1 MKQYLLLLISTI
13 SALLFACGD
22 GKIPTATEPLQELHA
37 AYVTGRPV
45 VDGSGN
51 EQVWQNSRP
60 FIVHIEK
67 GEAPKVEFNVTFK
80 AIWWKEWAKGATAWE
95 EKAFLAL
102 LANWPDD
109 DKNIDKNAWSF
120 DPASSHWSRTNQ
132 KSDWLLLRWFSLSEL
147 SDLWYWDA
155 AITNPLGYAEDQY
168 LQSMLMSDST
178 TKSIIWID
186 GLNFNNDTA
195 TEQNT
200 WDLNYD
206 DNLTPRD
213 SSDDKPKWAW
223 KVATPSLPRVVT
235 SEEERHHFLLS
246 GDIDFLRNT
255 PYAKPTAAVTIPGYA
270 LEEPKDEPADIMAAG
285 KWANG
290 EWTLELVRAA
300 ATPYANDVAFDY
312 KDRWFAQVFYVYVGD
327 DEKSPLDLGSSS
339 ISLFMNRIVLSLE
352 FVAST
357 N

>member
-1 MKQYLLLLISTI
+1 MMTKIST
-13 SALLFACGD
+13 
-22 GKIPTATEPLQELHA
+22 
-37 AYVTGRPV
+37 
-45 VDGSGN
+45 
-51 EQVWQNSRP
+51 
-60 FIVHIEK
+60 
-67 GEAPKVEFNVTFK
+67 
-80 AIWWKEWAKGATAWE
+80 
-95 EKAFLAL
+95 
-102 LANWPDD
+102 
-109 DKNIDKNAWSF
+109 KNAWSF

-132 KSDWLLLRWFSLSEL
+132 KSDWLLLRWYSLSEL

-352 FVAST
+352 FIAST

>member
-1 MKQYLLLLISTI
+1 MKQSLLLLISTTI
-13 SALLFACGD
+13 ALLFACGD

-37 AYVTGRPV
+37 AYVTSRPY
-45 VDGSGN
+45 VDGSGS

-67 GEAPKVEFNVTFK
+67 GQNGEESFNINFK
-80 AIWWKEWAKGATAWE
+80 AIWWKEWAKGATTWE

-102 LANWPDD
+102 LVTWPDD
-109 DKNIDKNAWSF
+109 NKNIDKNAWLY
-120 DPASSHWSRTNQ
+120 DPTNSRWSKSQNQ
-132 KSDWLLLRWFSLSEL
+132 SDWLLFRWYSLSEL

-168 LQSMLMSDST
+168 LQTMLMSDST
-178 TKSIIWID
+178 AKSIIWID
-186 GLNFNNDTA
+186 GLNYNNDTA
-195 TEQNT
+195 MEQNT

-223 KVATPSLPRVVT
+223 KVATPSMPRVVT
-235 SEEERHHFLLS
+235 SEEERTHFLLS
-246 GDIDFLRNT
+246 SDIDFLRNT
-255 PYAKPTAAVTIPGYA
+255 PYAKPTTAVTVPGYA

-290 EWTLELVRAA
+290 EWTVELVRAA
-300 ATPYANDVAFDY
+300 ATPQSNDVAFTPN
-312 KDRWFAQVFYVYVGD
+312 DRWFAQLFYVFVGD

-339 ISLFMNRIVLSLE
+339 IGLPMNRIVLSFE
-352 FVAST
+352 FVASS